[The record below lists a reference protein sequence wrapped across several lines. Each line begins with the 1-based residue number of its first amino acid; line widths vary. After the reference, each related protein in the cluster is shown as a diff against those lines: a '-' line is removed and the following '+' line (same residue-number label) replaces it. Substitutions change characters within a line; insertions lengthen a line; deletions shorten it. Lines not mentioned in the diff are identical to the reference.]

1 MFGTTRTIVLMLV
14 LLGCVSSCGRAAG
27 KRQYSEAYT
36 EGSVTVRQLSTPGF
50 FIAAGDKAVIVDAL
64 TRHRWGPAEETLEL
78 LETAAPPFAD
88 VDLVLVTHAHGDH
101 FHRGSVSRHLVN
113 NPNAVL
119 VTGMLVRDE
128 LAELPEFQQF
138 EDRVI
143 AVDPEPGEVVEIE
156 ANGIQMKVFRLSH
169 GERGNDYSMDNLA
182 MMADLVA
189 AKIFT
194 TGDVAP
200 DGQTAVFQRARLDRD
215 SIDYAFIAF
224 TMFESEYQPEGMS
237 IIDDYIKPR
246 HIVVAHLDDRHYGEF
261 TEAIRNR
268 YANAIIF

>member
-1 MFGTTRTIVLMLV
+1 MMSMARSVVLILAVLACAGSCTR
-14 LLGCVSSCGRAAG
+14 SAG
-27 KRQYSEAYT
+27 NRQYSEAFT
-36 EGSVTVRQLSTPGF
+36 EGSVTVRQLSRPGF

-64 TRHRWGPAEETLEL
+64 TRHRWGPAEETREL
-78 LETAAPPFAD
+78 LETAAPPFDA
-88 VDLVLVTHAHGDH
+88 VDLILVTHPHGDH
-101 FHRGSVSRHLVN
+101 FHRGSVARHLVH

-119 VTGMLVRDE
+119 VTGMLVRGE
-128 LAELPEFQQF
+128 LAGLPEFQQF

-143 AVDPEPGEVVEIE
+143 ALDPEPGEVVDVE
-156 ANGIQMKVFRLSH
+156 ANGIRMKVFRLSH

-200 DGQTAVFQRARLDRD
+200 NGQTAVFQLARLDRD
-215 SIDYAFIAF
+215 SIDFALIAF
-224 TMFESEYQPEGMS
+224 TMFENENQPEGRS
-237 IIDDYIKPR
+237 IIDEYIRPR
-246 HIVVAHLDDRHYGEF
+246 HIVVAHLNDGHYGEF